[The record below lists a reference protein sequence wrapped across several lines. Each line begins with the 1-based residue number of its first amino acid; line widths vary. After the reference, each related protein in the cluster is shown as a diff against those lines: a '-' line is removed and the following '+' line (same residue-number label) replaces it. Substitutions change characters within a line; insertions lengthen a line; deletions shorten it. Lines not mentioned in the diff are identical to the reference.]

1 MSAAFANRDKKE
13 GEALTNQNRIKW
25 TLDVNTELKALQDV
39 TITDALPEHL
49 TLDPATLKVNKL
61 DVSEGDVTAGDAVNV
76 ANAGGNTDL
85 SLNLG
90 NITGAYRITF
100 ETIIDASILSKD
112 FTNTAQFNGK
122 AISSNVVKYDNSV
135 TVVKKNTTTA
145 GKIPGNTTG
154 DEITISPDNRQEWEI
169 YINETNPKM
178 IQQGMKL
185 EDRLSFVAGQV
196 SWRARYVDGT
206 LKLSRKQQGGNW
218 GEVNLADYFTIEK
231 QPISSAAG
239 TDDFQF
245 IFVYKGNP
253 TTDAFKFEYET
264 EDSATSIYYGGGN
277 SKIENTAKLYTQDG
291 DKKTEISN
299 VARSSY
305 IYKRDDSLVKD
316 LEFYKNFSDLDYENQ
331 LITTQFV
338 VRVPDGNTKQIA
350 IRDWSGSRLL
360 LTEVKPENIVVK
372 KYPLDA
378 ETVLKDAQNGHEYY
392 EINREESAA
401 TTLLKTQYFTK
412 QEPQRDDNGYEIPG
426 TIATNRMQY
435 HLYPEGT
442 STATESGLYV
452 IEIVTPFNADLDKAR
467 TSKDLHNNAY
477 ILENGNQA
485 SRWFIT
491 ISRG

>member
-178 IQQGMKL
+178 IQ
-185 EDRLSFVAGQV
+185 
-196 SWRARYVDGT
+196 
-206 LKLSRKQQGGNW
+206 
-218 GEVNLADYFTIEK
+218 
-231 QPISSAAG
+231 
-239 TDDFQF
+239 
-245 IFVYKGNP
+245 
-253 TTDAFKFEYET
+253 
-264 EDSATSIYYGGGN
+264 
-277 SKIENTAKLYTQDG
+277 
-291 DKKTEISN
+291 
-299 VARSSY
+299 
-305 IYKRDDSLVKD
+305 
-316 LEFYKNFSDLDYENQ
+316 
-331 LITTQFV
+331 
-338 VRVPDGNTKQIA
+338 
-350 IRDWSGSRLL
+350 
-360 LTEVKPENIVVK
+360 
-372 KYPLDA
+372 
-378 ETVLKDAQNGHEYY
+378 
-392 EINREESAA
+392 
-401 TTLLKTQYFTK
+401 
-412 QEPQRDDNGYEIPG
+412 
-426 TIATNRMQY
+426 
-435 HLYPEGT
+435 
-442 STATESGLYV
+442 
-452 IEIVTPFNADLDKAR
+452 
-467 TSKDLHNNAY
+467 
-477 ILENGNQA
+477 
-485 SRWFIT
+485 
-491 ISRG
+491 